1 MEPIIIVGIAF
12 VHLAL
17 LFYTIFIIK
26 EFKTPRASNSVL
38 FFLTVAVTF
47 DLIATS
53 CMMIG
58 ATDTYF
64 TFHGI
69 MGYIGLLLM
78 IIDAVYVWKHK
89 IKNGA
94 EAVFSKGLNLY
105 SKLAYTWWVIAFVT
119 GVIISLKR

>member
-1 MEPIIIVGIAF
+1 MEPVIIVGIVF

-26 EFKTPRASNSVL
+26 EFKIAKATNFIL
-38 FFLTVAVTF
+38 FCLTIAVVF

-58 ATDTYF
+58 TTNTFF

-69 MGYIGLLLM
+69 LGYLGLFAM
-78 IIDAVYVWKHK
+78 IVDAILIWKHK
-89 IKNGA
+89 INHGI
-94 EAVFSKGLNLY
+94 EVTFSKGLNLY
-105 SKLAYTWWVIAFVT
+105 SRLAYAWWIVAFIT
-119 GVIISLKR
+119 GVVVAMER

>member
-1 MEPIIIVGIAF
+1 METVIIVGIVF

-26 EFKTPRASNSVL
+26 EFKIAKATNSIL
-38 FFLTVAVTF
+38 FFLTIAVVF

-58 ATDTYF
+58 TTNTYF

-69 MGYIGLLLM
+69 LGYLGLLAM
-78 IIDAVYVWKHK
+78 IVDAILIWKHK
-89 IKNGA
+89 INNGI
-94 EAVFSKGLNLY
+94 EAAFSKGLNLY
-105 SKLAYTWWVIAFVT
+105 SRLAYAWWIVAFIT
-119 GVIISLKR
+119 GVVVAMER

>member
-1 MEPIIIVGIAF
+1 METVIIVGIVF

-26 EFKTPRASNSVL
+26 DFKIAKATNSLL
-38 FFLTVAVTF
+38 FYLTTAVVF

-58 ATDTYF
+58 TTNTYF

-69 MGYIGLLLM
+69 IGYIGLLAM
-78 IIDAVYVWKHK
+78 IIDAVLVWKHK
-89 IKNGA
+89 ITNGA
-94 EAVFSKGLNLY
+94 DALFSKGLNLY
-105 SKLAYTWWVIAFVT
+105 SKLAYVWWVIAFIT
-119 GVIISLKR
+119 GIIVSINR